1 MGSSLLLWAGGLLL
15 FVGLAAVVLFS
26 LDAFSGLNGSGGR
39 SDNGRPS
46 DRRGGGSVQD
56 RLAIYTLGDAPART
70 AVRPPAVDRS
80 RPALVRSVVS
90 LVERVLHGRPVEASL
105 GQRLDQ
111 AAVPMDPAEWVLA
124 HIGCALGVGLLLGLL
139 GGGKPAAVVLGL
151 LVGAALPFAFLR
163 VRASQRKDA
172 FDGQLADSLQLLAG
186 SLRAGYSVPQAIDAI
201 VREGEEPMTTEF
213 GRALVEARL
222 GVPLED
228 ALEAVGQRMRSV
240 DFRWVVMAMRIQ
252 RDVGGNL
259 AEVLTNVAATLRERE
274 RLRRQVR
281 VLSAEGRLS
290 AWILGLLPVVFGG
303 YLLLVRPD
311 YLRPLWTTTLGW
323 LMLVTAAA
331 LFVIGVFWLR
341 RVVRVVV

>member
-1 MGSSLLLWAGGLLL
+1 MTSALLLWFGALLL
-15 FVGLAAVVLFS
+15 FVGLAALVLVA
-26 LDAFSGLNGSGGR
+26 LGGLET
-39 SDNGRPS
+39 PEHP
-46 DRRGGGSVQD
+46 GGSVQD
-56 RLAIYTLGDAPART
+56 RLAMYTLGEAPSPQPANARPDARSVRAAVAHT
-70 AVRPPAVDRS
+70 AVELAGR
-80 RPALVRSVVS
+80 LVRGRDIEGS
-90 LVERVLHGRPVEASL
+90 LAR
-105 GQRLDQ
+105 QLDQ
-111 AAVPMDPAEWVLA
+111 SAVPLSPAEWTLV
-124 HIGCALGVGLLLGLL
+124 HIGSALGLAVLLGLL
-139 GGGKPAAVVLGL
+139 GGIRPMPALLGL
-151 LVGAALPFAFLR
+151 VVGAAAPLVVLR
-163 VRASQRKDA
+163 VRADRRKAA
-172 FDGQLADSLQLLAG
+172 FDGELADSLQLLAG

-228 ALEAVGQRMRSV
+228 ALESVGRRMQSV
-240 DFRWVVMAMRIQ
+240 DFGWVVMAMRIQ

-290 AWILGLLPVVFGG
+290 AWILGLLPIVFGG

-323 LMLVTAAA
+323 LMLATAAG
-331 LFVIGVFWLR
+331 LFVVGVFWLR

>member
-1 MGSSLLLWAGGLLL
+1 MGGTPLLWLGSLLLFL
-15 FVGLAAVVLFS
+15 GLAAVVLFS
-26 LDAFSGLNGSGGR
+26 LDAFSGPSGR
-39 SDNGRPS
+39 SDGGRPS

-80 RPALVRSVVS
+80 RPALVRSVVAV
-90 LVERVLHGRPVEASL
+90 VERVLHGRPVEASL

-124 HIGCALGVGLLLGLL
+124 HIGCALALGLLLGLL
-139 GGGKPAAVVLGL
+139 GGGQPAAVVLGL
-151 LVGAALPFAFLR
+151 LVGAALPFGFLR
-163 VRASQRKDA
+163 VRAGRRKDA
-172 FDGQLADSLQLLAG
+172 FDSQLADSLQLLAG
-186 SLRAGYSVPQAIDAI
+186 SLRAGYSVPQAIDAV

-228 ALEAVGQRMRSV
+228 ALEAVGERMRSV
-240 DFRWVVMAMRIQ
+240 DFRWVVMAIRIQ

-311 YLRPLWTTTLGW
+311 YLRPLWTTSLGW
-323 LMLVTAAA
+323 LMLLTAAV